1 MTVSRFLLYLFVFIG
16 LLAASSVVVLLI
28 GLMLRFPPLLL
39 IAVLAGGS
47 FAYILKLTSPS

>member
-47 FAYILKLTSPS
+47 FAYTLKLTSQP